1 VKGEKMKTNLLK
13 SVLAE
18 RGMTAKELA
27 NKIGMD
33 KSVLSLRMTNKRE
46 FKASEIAK
54 IIDVLRLSNGEAVA
68 IFLER

>member
-1 VKGEKMKTNLLK
+1 MKTNLLK